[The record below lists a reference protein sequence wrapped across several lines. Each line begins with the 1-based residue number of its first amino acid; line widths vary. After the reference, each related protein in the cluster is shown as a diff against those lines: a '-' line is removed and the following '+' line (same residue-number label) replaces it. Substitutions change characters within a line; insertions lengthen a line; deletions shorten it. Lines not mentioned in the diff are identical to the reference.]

1 MNTNEPVLEIGAE
14 GIDVEALVKQLQ
26 EPVAEKRRAGAWSD
40 PRIARAEKHN
50 LINLKDD
57 EEFLENYLDCL
68 RQVIQVDINDFEIF
82 EKRRFFSKALVK
94 LKRSIWSL
102 LRFYTYRLWSQQN
115 QTNALLFSAI
125 ELLTRRSSDRIKKL
139 EDRVAELER
148 KLGERA

>member
-26 EPVAEKRRAGAWSD
+26 ERVAEKRRAGAWSD